1 MAKSPEELIAQQLK
15 KQKIKKPQKRK
26 QGGGQ
31 KTAQKTQ
38 GITKTKKSVLSKI
51 QARSNAR
58 IKRFKI
64 QQRKARERSKEDKKK
79 VKGYFKRKRN
89 ETQEQKENRL
99 AKTYLTKKINRLEK
113 QENQSPYTK
122 NLIEELK
129 MTRENIDKT
138 YVKVRDMQKAS
149 MEDKEFFIVD
159 TVWSVEYFANE
170 ETGLEMEDIL
180 VSKSYDEL
188 QIILHNED
196 NLLQMIRDFPPT
208 TYWHA
213 TEEEQKNMLEDFGRT
228 VEAFISKYKSPAN

>member
-1 MAKSPEELIAQQLK
+1 MS
-15 KQKIKKPQKRK
+15 
-26 QGGGQ
+26 
-31 KTAQKTQ
+31 
-38 GITKTKKSVLSKI
+38 
-51 QARSNAR
+51 
-58 IKRFKI
+58 
-64 QQRKARERSKEDKKK
+64 
-79 VKGYFKRKRN
+79 
-89 ETQEQKENRL
+89 
-99 AKTYLTKKINRLEK
+99 
-113 QENQSPYTK
+113 
-122 NLIEELK
+122 
-129 MTRENIDKT
+129 RENIDKT